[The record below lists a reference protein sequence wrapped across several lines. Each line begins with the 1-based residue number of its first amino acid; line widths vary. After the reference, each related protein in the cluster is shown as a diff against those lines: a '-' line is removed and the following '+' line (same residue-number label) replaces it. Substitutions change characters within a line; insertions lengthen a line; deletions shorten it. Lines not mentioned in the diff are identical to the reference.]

1 MDSAA
6 PNTNFTI
13 GVNAGD
19 TSNKYG
25 LKSEPVG
32 HCSIARKTN
41 TSKGSAPKKYV
52 TRLQMEAK
60 LKKSSVAGQSKSVKG
75 VPKGYVSRADMI
87 VKLEQRRNC
96 NFKETKHSTKDKPN
110 IQKNSVQIEC
120 TSQKPFYETRTRI
133 HKSDSSQNTK
143 PLSHVKLK
151 HNVTNDINDH
161 IAFLNRQYVHR
172 SEHFTQNKLP
182 TDTERHGLKATM
194 AQGLV
199 DCFGTR
205 KKTTVVPKDS
215 GMTEKMTIH
224 TQVSEINTGQDIRI
238 NKSIANLC
246 IISMNANGIN
256 DDIEECPNR
265 RRKVISD
272 LVQKYMCLILSY
284 SRNLRGK
291 VSQERYGTP
300 HLYPMTMFILVTRK
314 PVFCMTKH
322 ACQ

>member
-1 MDSAA
+1 
-6 PNTNFTI
+6 
-13 GVNAGD
+13 
-19 TSNKYG
+19 
-25 LKSEPVG
+25 
-32 HCSIARKTN
+32 
-41 TSKGSAPKKYV
+41 
-52 TRLQMEAK
+52 MEAK

-96 NFKETKHSTKDKPN
+96 NFRETRHSTKDKPY
-110 IQKNSVQIEC
+110 IPENS
-120 TSQKPFYETRTRI
+120 
-133 HKSDSSQNTK
+133 
-143 PLSHVKLK
+143 
-151 HNVTNDINDH
+151 
-161 IAFLNRQYVHR
+161 
-172 SEHFTQNKLP
+172 
-182 TDTERHGLKATM
+182 
-194 AQGLV
+194 
-199 DCFGTR
+199 
-205 KKTTVVPKDS
+205 VVPKHS
-215 GMTEKMTIH
+215 GMTEKITIH
-224 TQVSEINTGQDIRI
+224 TQVSEINTGQDIRV
-238 NKSIANLC
+238 NKSMANLC